1 VSTGSGTRL
10 RATSRSGSTSR
21 LVVRGV
27 AVLAAVT
34 AAARL
39 AGFLRSV
46 LSARVLGATTLGD
59 TYTAINALPTLVF
72 ELVAGG
78 ALAGVVVP
86 VLAHARALSEPGPGR
101 GGRRVSS
108 ERDRQT
114 IAALLTWTVLVLTP
128 VALGLVLIR
137 HRLAALLLGG
147 APDADAEVA
156 TGAALLAAFAPQ
168 VVLYGLAVVATGVLQ
183 ARRRFLAAAL
193 APLAS
198 TVVVASS
205 YVAFAVTG
213 SGRGLADVTRS
224 GVAMLGVGT
233 TAGVAALCAVVLVP
247 VLRAEPMLRPALRFP
262 PGVAAR
268 MRRLAAGGCAAVAAQ
283 QVAVAVSL
291 RLAAGEPGGV
301 LVWTLAWTVLLVPW
315 SVVSLPVVT
324 RAYPELSAA
333 AGADS
338 PTAPAAYR
346 AVLWPALRQV
356 LLGSVVAAG
365 LLAGC
370 AEPLA
375 RLLLA
380 SAPGAGVPSLARA
393 LVAVALALPGYA
405 VGALLTRALWA
416 VGAPGAATRG
426 VSVGW
431 AVAVAVDLVLVAAA
445 PAGGWRPAALGM
457 GAAAGTSVSALLLA
471 RAVRRAAPAGVL
483 KGTGQAAVPRN
494 PPLEPLVTPAPVGDL
509 A

>member
-1 VSTGSGTRL
+1 VSTGSGTRP

-86 VLAHARALSEPGPGR
+86 VLAHARAPSEPGPGR

-370 AEPLA
+370 A
-375 RLLLA
+375 
-380 SAPGAGVPSLARA
+380 
-393 LVAVALALPGYA
+393 

-416 VGAPGAATRG
+416 VDAPGAATRG

-471 RAVRRAAPAGVL
+471 RAVRRTAPAGVL
-483 KGTGQAAVPRN
+483 EGTGQAAVPRN